1 MAVPSKMPKPS
12 DIIHIEI
19 GGEARPFRKKTMSW
33 QAKDGR
39 SGTHAYD
46 ESSYAGWK
54 DHARLAASKAMTD
67 TSTGEVRL
75 PIDKAMA
82 VRIEAYFA
90 IPESVSRKLRLKM
103 TDGSVR
109 PCKTP
114 DADNIAKAVNDSL
127 TGIAIRDDKYIVSL
141 TVLKWYS
148 DRPRVSVDIEVIP
161 EMTDIAASPKE
172 QPQLFGGHD

>member
-1 MAVPSKMPKPS
+1 MA

-19 GGEARPFRKKTMSW
+19 GGETRPFRKKTMSW
-33 QAKDGR
+33 QSKDGR

-67 TSTGEVRL
+67 TSTGEVRP
-75 PIDKAMA
+75 PIAEQM
-82 VRIEAYFA
+82 
-90 IPESVSRKLRLKM
+90 KM
-103 TDGSVR
+103 TIQAFFPIPLSASKRARDKMLAGYLR

-114 DADNIAKAVNDSL
+114 DWDNVAKACGDAMI
-127 TGIAIRDDKYIVSL
+127 GIAIRDDKFIVEG
-141 TVLKWYS
+141 TVRKWYS
-148 DRPRVSVDIEVIP
+148 DRPRVTIDIEVIP
-161 EMTDIAASPKE
+161 VIAPPVITQVTD

>member
-1 MAVPSKMPKPS
+1 MA

-33 QAKDGR
+33 QSKDGGR
-39 SGTHAYD
+39 HGTHAYD
-46 ESSYAGWK
+46 ESAYAGWK

-67 TSTGEVRL
+67 TSTGEVRP

-82 VRIEAYFA
+82 VRIEAYFS
-90 IPESVSRKLRLKM
+90 IPQSVSQKARLKM
-103 TDGSVR
+103 LDGNVR

-114 DADNIAKAVNDSL
+114 DADNIAKAAADSL
-127 TGIAIRDDKYIVSL
+127 IGIAIRDDKFIVSL

-148 DRPRVSVDIEVIP
+148 DRPRVTIDIEVIP
-161 EMTDIAASPKE
+161 EMTGIAASPKD